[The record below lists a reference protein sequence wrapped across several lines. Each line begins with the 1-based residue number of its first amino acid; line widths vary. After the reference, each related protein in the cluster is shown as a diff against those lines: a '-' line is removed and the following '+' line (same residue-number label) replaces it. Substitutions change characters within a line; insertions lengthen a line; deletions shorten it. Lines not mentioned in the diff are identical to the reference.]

1 MEEETV
7 QSLLSEL
14 DGGRELHITCLTGRD
29 RGVAKETPPLPSTP
43 AESTLTGAQFSLLQ
57 SPVHIAL
64 VTALLCL
71 ISVCVSEFHTVE
83 LQPAEQ
89 VTLMC
94 SNFSSFTGHMFWFR
108 LDSRPNISRISSMWS
123 SDSNASLYD
132 GFQNGKFN
140 MTSNTT
146 TLFLNITH
154 VDLADSGLYFCGFYS
169 DGKPVIVTAT
179 YLKVQEVFDGI
190 TSLTSVILLG
200 LILFLVPVV
209 IGLIVKIR
217 KFHTEQYDQMEI

>member
-1 MEEETV
+1 MKLA
-7 QSLLSEL
+7 S
-14 DGGRELHITCLTGRD
+14 I
-29 RGVAKETPPLPSTP
+29 
-43 AESTLTGAQFSLLQ
+43 
-57 SPVHIAL
+57 
-64 VTALLCL
+64 TALLCTFSL

-94 SNFSSFTGHMFWFR
+94 SNFSSIITHMFWFR
-108 LDSRPNISRISSMWS
+108 LDSRPNISRISSMLT

-154 VDLADSGLYFCGFYS
+154 VDLADSGLYFCGCYS
-169 DGKPVIVTAT
+169 NNYSVIVSAT

-209 IGLIVKIR
+209 IGLVVKISKLCTAQKEGQTPQR
-217 KFHTEQYDQMEI
+217 SENLGSDALNYAALSFHPEARSSRRPESENQLETDVVYAATR

>member
-1 MEEETV
+1 MK
-7 QSLLSEL
+7 
-14 DGGRELHITCLTGRD
+14 LT
-29 RGVAKETPPLPSTP
+29 S
-43 AESTLTGAQFSLLQ
+43 
-57 SPVHIAL
+57 I
-64 VTALLCL
+64 TALLCTFSL

-94 SNFSSFTGHMFWFR
+94 SNFSSSTGHIFWFR
-108 LDSRPNISRISSMWS
+108 LDSRPNISRISSMQS

-169 DGKPVIVTAT
+169 DGKPIIVSAT

-190 TSLTSVILLG
+190 KSPTSVILCALTV
-200 LILFLVPVV
+200 FLVPVLISLVV
-209 IGLIVKIR
+209 IIR
-217 KFHTEQYDQMEI
+217 RLHTADNEQNPQRTENVGSDDLNSAALRFLPNTIRNRRPASEREVETQVLYSASR

>member
-1 MEEETV
+1 MKLA
-7 QSLLSEL
+7 S
-14 DGGRELHITCLTGRD
+14 I
-29 RGVAKETPPLPSTP
+29 
-43 AESTLTGAQFSLLQ
+43 
-57 SPVHIAL
+57 
-64 VTALLCL
+64 TALLCTFSL

-89 VTLMC
+89 VILMC
-94 SNFSSFTGHMFWFR
+94 SNFSSSTGHMFWFR
-108 LDSRPNISRISSMWS
+108 LDSRPNISHISSMQS

-169 DGKPVIVTAT
+169 DGKPVIVSAT
-179 YLKVQEVFDGI
+179 YLKVQ
-190 TSLTSVILLG
+190 VIIG
-200 LILFLVPVV
+200 LVV
-209 IGLIVKIR
+209 IIR
-217 KFHTEQYDQMEI
+217 RLHTAQKEGQTPQRSENLDSDALNYAALSFHPETRSSRRPESENQLEPDVVYAATR

>member
-1 MEEETV
+1 MNESAFNKNSCCCDYHFSESISV
-7 QSLLSEL
+7 VSLSSWI
-14 DGGRELHITCLTGRD
+14 GKRNP
-29 RGVAKETPPLPSTP
+29 AFFP

-71 ISVCVSEFHTVE
+71 IYVCVSEFHTVE
-83 LQPAEQ
+83 VQPAEQ

-94 SNFSSFTGHMFWFR
+94 SNFSSFITYMFWFR

-123 SDSNASLYD
+123 SDTNASLYD

-146 TLFLNITH
+146 TLFLNINH
-154 VDLADSGLYFCGFYS
+154 VDLSDSRLYFCGFHS
-169 DGKPVIVTAT
+169 DGKPVIVSAT

-200 LILFLVPVV
+200 LILFLVPVI
-209 IGLIVKIR
+209 IGLVVKIR
-217 KFHTEQYDQMEI
+217 KFHTGACVLM

>member
-1 MEEETV
+1 MLFV
-7 QSLLSEL
+7 S
-14 DGGRELHITCLTGRD
+14 G
-29 RGVAKETPPLPSTP
+29 
-43 AESTLTGAQFSLLQ
+43 
-57 SPVHIAL
+57 
-64 VTALLCL
+64 L

-179 YLKVQEVFDGI
+179 YLKVQGKIIF
-190 TSLTSVILLG
+190 LL
-200 LILFLVPVV
+200 
-209 IGLIVKIR
+209 
-217 KFHTEQYDQMEI
+217 